1 MKRLGSKA
9 AKQSQV
15 KANMQ
20 RSATSAEDVE
30 HAMAAA
36 AATEGG
42 KHWKKKKRELEK
54 KEKARVVDAVA
65 ARKKTAQALAHA
77 TATEKAEPL
86 QRSFWP
92 QGDDGQHDQGAPSE
106 KLKRM
111 RQSIGVR
118 VSTGGGS
125 CPAPLGALG
134 LTDARLPDVFR
145 GVFSAAGLTSPTPVQ
160 RQAWPALLHGLD
172 CLVVAPTGSGKTLA
186 YLLPIVPHVLAQR
199 RPQPGEGPLAVILVP
214 TRELAQQ
221 VARAALPLRKLCGL
235 RCVALY
241 GGLLR
246 HERQAQVVDLLEH
259 STHIV
264 VATPGRLADLASEK
278 ALEADPGEPSTTGSE
293 VGNNTTSTS
302 STKQDAVLP
311 LGRVSFLVLDE
322 ADRMLTMGFETQLAA
337 IAQECRA
344 DRVTCC
350 FSATFPQAL
359 RLQADALLRHP
370 CVTVR
375 VAAADVVAPEAGDFA
390 LTSAAAAAAAPEE
403 EENSAF
409 GGDSVVSQN
418 NHTGGSSSSSSCNML
433 GSVAMSSAVAHVV
446 AVLPA
451 PHAKPGALLKYLVAV
466 SGPRKL
472 CPSVLV
478 FCNRAPVAEALAAF
492 LAMQPRDPPPP
503 PPPPPSS
510 SSLEEAATP
519 TTSEPN
525 HKSSPAADLGSSSS
539 SGTTG
544 DDTASSEAGAVDPK
558 KAPKG
563 EAWEYDDVEGP
574 LVDGTAGLTA
584 DARRAARMRANSGGR
599 GSQRYGRALPSS
611 GGSSSDGRRAWL
623 RVGILHGGMPQKQR
637 DEALRDLSSGKLQ
650 VLVATDLASR
660 GLHVPN
666 LDHVVRELERR
677 EWHSYMSTRVGKKE
691 GSIGSWR
698 RSVFISFV
706 LMQSPAAHGVL
717 LPFFFPLTGKLRR
730 SARRPRRRCLPP
742 SCRPNGPPRPP
753 WDLPYSGGAC
763 NSTLSSSGG
772 RRRSKKRKPSRCRR
786 SSQGSG

>member
-1 MKRLGSKA
+1 MGKAQKHTTMQERKLKRLGSKA
-9 AKQSQV
+9 AKQTQV

-65 ARKKTAQALAHA
+65 ARKKAAQAMARA
-77 TATEKAEPL
+77 AASDEAEPL

-92 QGDDGQHDQGAPSE
+92 QGDEGQHDQGAPSE
-106 KLKRM
+106 ELKRM

-118 VSTGGGS
+118 VTTERGS

-134 LTDARLPDVFR
+134 LNDSRLPDVFR
-145 GVFSAAGLTSPTPVQ
+145 GVFRAAGLTFPTPVQ
-160 RQAWPALLHGLD
+160 RQAWPALLHGFD

-278 ALEADPGEPSTTGSE
+278 ALEADPPGELSTSGSE
-293 VGNNTTSTS
+293 GVNTTA
-302 STKQDAVLP
+302 KQDAVLP

-337 IAQECRA
+337 IAQECRS

-359 RLQADALLRHP
+359 RLQADALLQQP

-375 VAAADVVAPEAGDFA
+375 VAAADVVAPEAGDYA
-390 LTSAAAAAAAPEE
+390 LTSAAAATEE
-403 EENSAF
+403 SNSSS
-409 GGDSVVSQN
+409 DPRM
-418 NHTGGSSSSSSCNML
+418 TRDGSSSSSSSTML
-433 GSVAMSSAVAHVV
+433 GSVAMSSAVAHIV

-451 PHAKPGALLKYLVAV
+451 PHAKPEALLKYLVAV

-492 LAMQPRDPPPP
+492 LAMQPRDPPP
-503 PPPPPSS
+503 SS
-510 SSLEEAATP
+510 STVATI
-519 TTSEPN
+519 TSEPN
-525 HKSSPAADLGSSSS
+525 SRNSTAGALEGRSGSGSSS
-539 SGTTG
+539 
-544 DDTASSEAGAVDPK
+544 ASDNAAGAGAATRAAAADPK
-558 KAPKG
+558 KAPKA

-584 DARRAARMRANSGGR
+584 DARRAARMRANAGGR
-599 GSQRYGRALPSS
+599 GSQRYGRKLNTAAT
-611 GGSSSDGRRAWL
+611 GTTAWL
-623 RVGILHGGMPQKQR
+623 RVGVLHGGMLQTQR
-637 DEALRDLSSGKLQ
+637 DEALRDLSNGKLQ
-650 VLVATDLASR
+650 VLVASDLASR

-666 LDHVVRELERR
+666 LDHVVGEIEGDRERMTCICKTIE
-677 EWHSYMSTRVGKKE
+677 
-691 GSIGSWR
+691 
-698 RSVFISFV
+698 
-706 LMQSPAAHGVL
+706 
-717 LPFFFPLTGKLRR
+717 LPVV
-730 SARRPRRRCLPP
+730 
-742 SCRPNGPPRPP
+742 
-753 WDLPYSGGAC
+753 
-763 NSTLSSSGG
+763 
-772 RRRSKKRKPSRCRR
+772 
-786 SSQGSG
+786 